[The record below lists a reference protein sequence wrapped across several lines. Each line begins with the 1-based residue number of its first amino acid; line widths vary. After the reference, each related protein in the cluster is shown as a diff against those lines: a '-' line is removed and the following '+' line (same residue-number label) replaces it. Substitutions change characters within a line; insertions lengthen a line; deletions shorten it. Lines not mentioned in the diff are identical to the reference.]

1 MRRYWTDFR
10 ARSILS
16 DEMRA
21 AKAASE
27 WLYSV
32 PWGLRKLLSWVK
44 RRYGDVPILVTEN
57 GWSTRGGE
65 TVEEGIADGARVLF
79 LANYTSELRRAI
91 YEDGVDVR
99 GYYAWSLMDN
109 FEWERG
115 YTERFGLVYTNFETL
130 ERHPKASARWF
141 AAVSARNALVD
152 PMPFAGA
159 AEGVGAGACAR
170 EAGEAWAQGA
180 VFMTVVSVACGAV
193 LFLWLLGCAMSRYCR
208 QPMLHSAS
216 GLTGMI
222 AVGGLRPAGAHG
234 GADEAGRRGPAGGRL
249 SGIPFWPRTT
259 WRRQR
264 DLLWGDEDG
273 QTDPRLWGRAAMG
286 ASGEEDEEERVARV
300 VEAAVREA
308 EMELRS
314 HR

>member
-1 MRRYWTDFR
+1 M
-10 ARSILS
+10 
-16 DEMRA
+16 
-21 AKAASE
+21 
-27 WLYSV
+27 
-32 PWGLRKLLSWVK
+32 
-44 RRYGDVPILVTEN
+44 
-57 GWSTRGGE
+57 
-65 TVEEGIADGARVLF
+65 
-79 LANYTSELRRAI
+79 
-91 YEDGVDVR
+91 R

-180 VFMTVVSVACGAV
+180 IFMTVVSVACGAV
-193 LFLWLLGCAMSRYCR
+193 LFLWLSGCAMSRYCR
-208 QPMLHSAS
+208 QPMRHSAS
-216 GLTGMI
+216 GITGMI
-222 AVGGLRPAGAHG
+222 AVGGVRPAGAHG

-249 SGIPFWPRTT
+249 SVIPFWPRTT

-273 QTDPRLWGRAAMG
+273 QMDQREQGRAAMG
-286 ASGEEDEEERVARV
+286 ASGEEDEEERVARI